1 MAELEADRISDIL
14 GDGFQL
20 KVQNNGNIQ
29 VQITDLGNLSDLDK
43 CEMLI
48 GAARKLF
55 DNGIIP
61 ENKETRAQVVRLSW
75 PTGRKDPQTQ
85 KEIWVPFPQL
95 WINKPSE
102 AVQRS
107 NQNSEKVEA
116 LESKVD
122 SLASSVD
129 KLANFLLA
137 ERNNASQSTAA
148 PSTPKKVAKKTT
160 AKKSSTSKAKQG
172 TPPVA
177 APPEEEPPMLEAQD
191 SPPF

>member
-1 MAELEADRISDIL
+1 MAELDTDRISDLL

-43 CEMLI
+43 CEMLL

-55 DNGIIP
+55 DNGILP

-116 LESKVD
+116 LESKVE

-137 ERNNASQSTAA
+137 ERDNASQSTA
-148 PSTPKKVAKKTT
+148 PSKPKKVAKKTT

-177 APPEEEPPMLEAQD
+177 APPEEEPPMMEAQD
-191 SPPF
+191 NPPF